1 MSAPS
6 PTDPMTPLA
15 LVIDARPRDL
25 GGFGVR
31 RALPAG
37 GRRMVG
43 PFIFFDHIGP
53 SEMPPGYGIDVRPH
67 PHIALATVT
76 YLFAGEMDHRD
87 SLGSHQ
93 TIKPGDVNWMLAGR
107 GIVHSERTGPEAR
120 RRGGP
125 LHGIQSWVALPT
137 GDEENA
143 PRFDHHPAATIPH
156 VARPG
161 AALQI
166 VAGTAYGARS
176 PVGVCSPTLYV
187 AATLE
192 AGATLPLPDEH
203 LERALYVVEGEV
215 SVGGRQLAPG
225 TMVVFQAG
233 AAEVRALVPSRF
245 VLIGGAPVDGER
257 HIWWNFVA
265 SSPERIE
272 RAKVDWREGRFGIV
286 PGDEREFIPLPEG

>member
-1 MSAPS
+1 MSASTAPEPIS
-6 PTDPMTPLA
+6 
-15 LVIDARPRDL
+15 LVIEARPRDL

-43 PFIFFDHIGP
+43 PFIFFDHMGP
-53 SEMPPGYGIDVRPH
+53 TEMPPGQGIDVRPH

-76 YLFAGEMDHRD
+76 YLFAGEMVHRD
-87 SLGSHQ
+87 SLGSQ
-93 TIKPGDVNWMLAGR
+93 QPIRPGDVNWMLAGR
-107 GIVHSERTGPEAR
+107 GIVHSERTGDEVR
-120 RRGGP
+120 RQGGP
-125 LHGIQSWVALPT
+125 LHGIQSWVALPRAA
-137 GDEENA
+137 EENA
-143 PRFDHHPAATIPH
+143 PFFDHHPAATIP
-156 VARPG
+156 VVERPG
-161 AALQI
+161 AALHV

-176 PVGVCSPTLYV
+176 PVRVSSPTLYV

-203 LERALYVVEGEV
+203 PERAVYVVEGE
-215 SVGGRQLAPG
+215 LAVEARRFGPG
-225 TMVVFQAG
+225 AMVVLNAG
-233 AAEVRALVPSRF
+233 PAEMRARAATRLVI
-245 VLIGGAPVDGER
+245 VGGAPLDGER

-272 RAKVDWREGRFGIV
+272 RAKADWREGRFGVV